1 MRIAIYPGSFDP
13 ITNGH
18 MDVIKRASKLF
29 DKVIVTVM
37 FNSQKPNTSFSGQE
51 RVDLISRCIKDLNNV
66 EVDIYFGLL
75 ANYVKAKGACT
86 VIKGLRAVSDF
97 EYEFQQTL
105 TNKKL
110 NPDFE
115 TVFIPANAEHMFLS
129 SSVVKQVCKFEDAC
143 IHDFVPPEILAD
155 VRMRVTEI
163 ESR

>member
-1 MRIAIYPGSFDP
+1 MKIAVYPGSFDP

-37 FNSQKPNTSFSGQE
+37 FNTQKPNMVFSAQE
-51 RVDLISRCIKDLNNV
+51 RIDLISKCTEDFNNV
-66 EVDIYFGLL
+66 EVNVHYGLL
-75 ANYVKAKGACT
+75 ANYIKEVDACA

-97 EYEFQQTL
+97 EYEFQQAL

-115 TVFIPANAEHMFLS
+115 TVFIPANIEHMYLS
-129 SSVVKQVCKFEDAC
+129 SSVVKQICKFDNSR
-143 IHDFVPPEILAD
+143 IDSFIPPEILD
-155 VRMRVTEI
+155 SVKQRISV
-163 ESR
+163 S